1 MENSELRIA
10 GGCGHGI
17 RPFRKFSI
25 LHSEFSIPVASILI
39 AAFLACASVALAQ
52 QPSAPPKKADPPVQ
66 TKPAASQ
73 GDEEATILTLRTQ
86 VVVVPFSISDRFNRP
101 INDVRPT
108 DIKLLE
114 NGVEQEVVAINR
126 AADVPLELALVMDYS
141 GSMSR
146 RLPLAKRSAA
156 RFLERILKL
165 KDDRAAILA
174 CQQDVVIA
182 ESPTGDLEKLRR
194 ALDGVEERLPTP
206 VGRVMPFETGR
217 SKPPGTALYAAIYI
231 AADDVLA
238 RPATPDARRV
248 IVVVS
253 DGFDSEGGIRLNEV
267 IERAWRS
274 GIVVYALGIADAA
287 DNTSAVNRESLERLC
302 TATGGRAFFPRLDRE
317 FYSAFDRIDGD
328 LRQYFTLAYTPNAG
342 GGAFRAIRIETPK
355 HPDWK
360 AHHRSGYYGGEP

>member
-1 MENSELRIA
+1 
-10 GGCGHGI
+10 
-17 RPFRKFSI
+17 
-25 LHSEFSIPVASILI
+25 VASILI